1 MNKLLAIPLLA
12 GISIAALPIA
22 AEAQS
27 IRCESSSRVC
37 RDSDGDRRSK
47 CQIVIET
54 EDGKSIKFGSSL
66 KEERMKFVAAA
77 VRHALF
83 SPAGR

>member
-1 MNKLLAIPLLA
+1 MDNQKW
-12 GISIAALPIA
+12 
-22 AEAQS
+22 
-27 IRCESSSRVC
+27 

-47 CQIVIET
+47 SQIVIET

-77 VRHALF
+77 MREALL